1 MEHKVSYQK
10 FINYFTAMSQLE
22 RFGDLTDLLS
32 SMEIDSEEEKITFNN
47 QKMFDIFG
55 HLESVHELYMSIQV
69 APDERVL
76 DGSEPIEIK
85 SEQISFGHYD
95 DEVSPVVEKILKKGK
110 ELANFYWQLKFTF
123 KQVREDSYVCIT
135 TGNKTNV
142 EGEALGST
150 SFSGTTFAPTIKMCL
165 DNVYVLLPS
174 ILGVNNA

>member
-1 MEHKVSYQK
+1 MEHKVSYDK
-10 FINYFTAMSQLE
+10 FIKYFTALSQLE
-22 RFGDLTDLLS
+22 RYGDLADLLS
-32 SMEIDSEEEKITFNN
+32 NMEIDHEKETVTFSG
-47 QKMFDIFG
+47 QKMFDLFG

-76 DGSEPIEIK
+76 DGTEPIVLT
-85 SEQISFGHYD
+85 SQQISFGHYD

-123 KQVREDSYVCIT
+123 KQVGEDSYVCIT